1 MSAPAQKT
9 LILGP
14 EYDNALREALHSVLA
29 RLGAK
34 DLAHDWSVGGSQEL
48 ETAEVQVGAKCVI
61 IEAETF
67 IGLSIR
73 GPVELVERIRSMVV
87 VAMNQP

>member
-1 MSAPAQKT
+1 MTTSAQKT

-14 EYDNALREALHSVLA
+14 EYDNTLREALHDVLT

-34 DLAHDWSVGGSQEL
+34 GLAHDWGVGGSQEL
-48 ETAEVQVGAKCVI
+48 ETAEVQVGVDRVI
-61 IEAETF
+61 VEAETF

-73 GPVELVERIRSMVV
+73 GPVELVERIRGMVV
-87 VAMNQP
+87 AAMNQP